1 MEQKVIIFT
10 RTSSGIGY
18 ETADGRNDVL
28 VDNAGYGSYGA
39 VEDVSM
45 EDHKNGCQTARFH
58 AQHPAHAVVRLAD
71 DERKQGRRLT
81 FPSLLKAVPAS
92 RLYPYRCAFS
102 EGRNSGFLHLYEKN
116 RAGNSN
122 FSK

>member
-58 AQHPAHAVVRLAD
+58 AQHSSDTMCLIPDLLHII
-71 DERKQGRRLT
+71 LT
-81 FPSLLKAVPAS
+81 FKIQN
-92 RLYPYRCAFS
+92 
-102 EGRNSGFLHLYEKN
+102 GK
-116 RAGNSN
+116 
-122 FSK
+122 

>member
-58 AQHPAHAVVRLAD
+58 AQHSSDTMVRPDYDA
-71 DERKQGRRLT
+71 RKLTGIQASCQIRNTICLIPDLLHIVLT
-81 FPSLLKAVPAS
+81 FKIQN
-92 RLYPYRCAFS
+92 
-102 EGRNSGFLHLYEKN
+102 GK
-116 RAGNSN
+116 
-122 FSK
+122 

>member
-28 VDNAGYGSYGA
+28 VDNVGYGSYGA

-45 EDHKNGCQTARFH
+45 EEACYLIGMGAKPLVFMHSILPTRWFDRIIMH
-58 AQHPAHAVVRLAD
+58 A
-71 DERKQGRRLT
+71 
-81 FPSLLKAVPAS
+81 S
-92 RLYPYRCAFS
+92 
-102 EGRNSGFLHLYEKN
+102 
-116 RAGNSN
+116 
-122 FSK
+122 

>member
-58 AQHPAHAVVRLAD
+58 AQHSSDTMVRPCLIPD
-71 DERKQGRRLT
+71 LLHIVLT
-81 FPSLLKAVPAS
+81 FKIQN
-92 RLYPYRCAFS
+92 
-102 EGRNSGFLHLYEKN
+102 GK
-116 RAGNSN
+116 
-122 FSK
+122 

>member
-28 VDNAGYGSYGA
+28 VDNVGYGSYGA

-45 EDHKNGCQTARFH
+45 EEACYLIGMGAKPLVFMHSILPTRWFDRIMMH
-58 AQHPAHAVVRLAD
+58 A
-71 DERKQGRRLT
+71 
-81 FPSLLKAVPAS
+81 S
-92 RLYPYRCAFS
+92 
-102 EGRNSGFLHLYEKN
+102 
-116 RAGNSN
+116 
-122 FSK
+122 

>member
-58 AQHPAHAVVRLAD
+58 AQHSSDTMVRPDYDA
-71 DERKQGRRLT
+71 RKLT
-81 FPSLLKAVPAS
+81 GIQASCQIRNTIIISLLLFYIAITAV
-92 RLYPYRCAFS
+92 L
-102 EGRNSGFLHLYEKN
+102 
-116 RAGNSN
+116 
-122 FSK
+122 

>member
-28 VDNAGYGSYGA
+28 VDNVGYGSYGA

-45 EDHKNGCQTARFH
+45 EEACYLIRMGAKPLVFMHSILPTRWFDRIMMH
-58 AQHPAHAVVRLAD
+58 A
-71 DERKQGRRLT
+71 
-81 FPSLLKAVPAS
+81 S
-92 RLYPYRCAFS
+92 
-102 EGRNSGFLHLYEKN
+102 
-116 RAGNSN
+116 
-122 FSK
+122 

>member
-58 AQHPAHAVVRLAD
+58 AQHSSDTMVRPDYDA
-71 DERKQGRRLT
+71 RKLT
-81 FPSLLKAVPAS
+81 GIQASCQIRNTIIISLLLFYIAIAAV
-92 RLYPYRCAFS
+92 L
-102 EGRNSGFLHLYEKN
+102 
-116 RAGNSN
+116 
-122 FSK
+122 

>member
-28 VDNAGYGSYGA
+28 VDNVGYGSYGA

-45 EDHKNGCQTARFH
+45 EEACYLIGMGAKPLVFMHNILPTRWFDRIMMH
-58 AQHPAHAVVRLAD
+58 A
-71 DERKQGRRLT
+71 
-81 FPSLLKAVPAS
+81 S
-92 RLYPYRCAFS
+92 
-102 EGRNSGFLHLYEKN
+102 
-116 RAGNSN
+116 
-122 FSK
+122 